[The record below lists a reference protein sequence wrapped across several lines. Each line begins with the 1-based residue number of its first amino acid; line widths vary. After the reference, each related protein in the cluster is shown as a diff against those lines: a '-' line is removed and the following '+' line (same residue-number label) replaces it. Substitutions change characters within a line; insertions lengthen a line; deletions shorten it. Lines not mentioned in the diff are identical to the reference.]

1 MKMKFEC
8 VLYFLWCSIVLKKMM
23 KEFIPL
29 RGTKPVGNFIA
40 RSVCIL
46 LP

>member
-8 VLYFLWCSIVLKKMM
+8 VLYFSWCSIVLKKM
-23 KEFIPL
+23 KKFIPP

-40 RSVCIL
+40 RSVCTL